1 MCCVRAAL
9 TTRSPCQHVEAA
21 FLPESGG
28 AKPVGALRRRC
39 KNDDAQRRAAE
50 NACSAFWK
58 FLVGLR
64 KSGGGLAAIRR
75 RCFRC
80 QNLELY
86 TVFNHTSISGNENT
100 AI

>member
-1 MCCVRAAL
+1 M
-9 TTRSPCQHVEAA
+9 
-21 FLPESGG
+21 PESGG
-28 AKPVGALRRRC
+28 AKPVGAVRRRC

-64 KSGGGLAAIRR
+64 KSGGGLAAIRW

-80 QNLELY
+80 QKWRYDENLYITMKRDSES
-86 TVFNHTSISGNENT
+86 VSI
-100 AI
+100 